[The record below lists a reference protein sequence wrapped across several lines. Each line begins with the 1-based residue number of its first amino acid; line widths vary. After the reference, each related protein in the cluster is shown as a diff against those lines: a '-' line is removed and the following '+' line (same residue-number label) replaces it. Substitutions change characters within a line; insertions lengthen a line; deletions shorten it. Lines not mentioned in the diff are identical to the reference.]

1 MVEQL
6 KNIPKL
12 ILEWWKKFSRRQKT
26 LIISITS
33 VVIVSLVIL
42 IVVLTR
48 PQMITLVTCESVK
61 EANQVK
67 TLLDDNSIGN
77 EVSDDGLVVRINKND
92 KSAAVML
99 LGANNIPADEYD
111 LENVFNG
118 GFSTTEADKSK
129 RYRLYLEEKIEE
141 HISTLDAVA
150 SAKVSLSIPEDNGT
164 IIASKEPTYASILL
178 KLDSELDE
186 AAASSLAKYVAT
198 AVGNENTNS
207 ITIIDTNSNVLFAG
221 DDSTS
226 IVGAAGS
233 QLAIKS
239 KAEKMVKGEVKD
251 VMLGSNVYDNVE
263 VGLNLEI
270 SFDTKNVTDHR
281 YYVEDGRT
289 EGFKDSESIFESE
302 ATGGVAGVPGTYSN
316 GDNNSYV
323 IEDDNITSSSTT
335 EKNTDYA
342 LNETVTET
350 TTPAGVIIPEES
362 SISVVASKYRVIKE
376 DDLKRQG
383 LLDDKTFDDYIL
395 ENGEKVKLEVDD
407 DFYSMVA
414 NATGISA
421 DNISIVAY
429 EIPFFE
435 PSEESG
441 FSWTDIAQYV
451 LMALIL
457 LLLGFVVFRS
467 TRPAEVTEM
476 EPELSVETLLESTR
490 ATEKLEDIDINEKSE
505 TRIMIEKFV
514 DENPEAVAILLRN
527 WLNEDWE

>member
-1 MVEQL
+1 M
-6 KNIPKL
+6 
-12 ILEWWKKFSRRQKT
+12 
-26 LIISITS
+26 
-33 VVIVSLVIL
+33 
-42 IVVLTR
+42 
-48 PQMITLVTCESVK
+48 
-61 EANQVK
+61 
-67 TLLDDNSIGN
+67 
-77 EVSDDGLVVRINKND
+77 
-92 KSAAVML
+92 
-99 LGANNIPADEYD
+99 
-111 LENVFNG
+111 
-118 GFSTTEADKSK
+118 
-129 RYRLYLEEKIEE
+129 
-141 HISTLDAVA
+141 
-150 SAKVSLSIPEDNGT
+150 
-164 IIASKEPTYASILL
+164 
-178 KLDSELDE
+178 
-186 AAASSLAKYVAT
+186 
-198 AVGNENTNS
+198 
-207 ITIIDTNSNVLFAG
+207 
-221 DDSTS
+221 
-226 IVGAAGS
+226 
-233 QLAIKS
+233 
-239 KAEKMVKGEVKD
+239 
-251 VMLGSNVYDNVE
+251 
-263 VGLNLEI
+263 
-270 SFDTKNVTDHR
+270 
-281 YYVEDGRT
+281 
-289 EGFKDSESIFESE
+289 
-302 ATGGVAGVPGTYSN
+302 AGVPGTYSN

-395 ENGEKVKLEVDD
+395 ENSEKVKLEVDD

-467 TRPAEVTEM
+467 IRPAEVTEM

>member
-1 MVEQL
+1 M
-6 KNIPKL
+6 
-12 ILEWWKKFSRRQKT
+12 
-26 LIISITS
+26 
-33 VVIVSLVIL
+33 
-42 IVVLTR
+42 
-48 PQMITLVTCESVK
+48 
-61 EANQVK
+61 
-67 TLLDDNSIGN
+67 
-77 EVSDDGLVVRINKND
+77 
-92 KSAAVML
+92 
-99 LGANNIPADEYD
+99 
-111 LENVFNG
+111 
-118 GFSTTEADKSK
+118 
-129 RYRLYLEEKIEE
+129 
-141 HISTLDAVA
+141 
-150 SAKVSLSIPEDNGT
+150 
-164 IIASKEPTYASILL
+164 
-178 KLDSELDE
+178 
-186 AAASSLAKYVAT
+186 
-198 AVGNENTNS
+198 
-207 ITIIDTNSNVLFAG
+207 
-221 DDSTS
+221 
-226 IVGAAGS
+226 
-233 QLAIKS
+233 
-239 KAEKMVKGEVKD
+239 
-251 VMLGSNVYDNVE
+251 
-263 VGLNLEI
+263 
-270 SFDTKNVTDHR
+270 
-281 YYVEDGRT
+281 
-289 EGFKDSESIFESE
+289 
-302 ATGGVAGVPGTYSN
+302 AGVPGTYSN

-395 ENGEKVKLEVDD
+395 ENSEKVKLEVDD